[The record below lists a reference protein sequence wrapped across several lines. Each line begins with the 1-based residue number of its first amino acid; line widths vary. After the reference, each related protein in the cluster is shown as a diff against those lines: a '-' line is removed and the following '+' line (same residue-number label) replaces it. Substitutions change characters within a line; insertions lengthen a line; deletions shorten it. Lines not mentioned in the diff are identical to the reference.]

1 MASVPITSWQ
11 IDRENVEMVRFHLLG
26 SKINVGNDCSHEI
39 KWHLLL
45 GRIAMTNLDNV
56 LKSRDITLLTKIS
69 IVKAVV
75 FPVVLYG
82 CERWTIKR
90 TFCSPLDWRPP
101 GSSVHGISQARRLE
115 GGAISFSKGSSRP
128 RDQTHISCIGRWI
141 LRHRATRGKDGAQL

>member
-45 GRIAMTNLDNV
+45 GRIAMTNLDNA

-90 TFCSPLDWRPP
+90 TFCNPMVYIWN
-101 GSSVHGISQARRLE
+101 GSSVHGIFHARILE
-115 GGAISFSKGSSRP
+115 WPPSPPSGYLPHPGIKLQSPASLALQVDAFTAEP
-128 RDQTHISCIGRWI
+128 P
-141 LRHRATRGKDGAQL
+141 GKF